1 MEANTSC
8 RLATIREQEHAKV
21 LREEA
26 VNNLEGYLYR
36 LRDLLD
42 DTITSPSSFKEFV
55 QDSELVKLQDGLVEG
70 TKWMHSEIDKADTN
84 TIWKKRN
91 DIE

>member
-1 MEANTSC
+1 
-8 RLATIREQEHAKV
+8 LAAIREQERAKV

-42 DTITSPSSFKEFV
+42 DTVTSPSTFKEFV

-70 TKWMHSEIDKADTN
+70 MKWMHSEIDKADTA